1 MPRVEVLSR
10 VTAAAFFLMSALASG
25 IALGLYLFYEN
36 GGAWRSL
43 LEYALSKDNEDRALF
58 VVMGIAGV
66 FSLIALAVVAFARG
80 RLILRSILIGG
91 VVQSIAYA
99 VLGGWFLAL
108 LSAMPL
114 WWVYKVQHEI

>member
-1 MPRVEVLSR
+1 
-10 VTAAAFFLMSALASG
+10 MSAVASG
-25 IALGLYLFYEN
+25 IAWGLYLFYES

-43 LEYALSKDNEDRALF
+43 LEYALSKENEDRALF

-66 FSLIALAVVAFARG
+66 FSLVALAVVAFARG
-80 RLILRSILIGG
+80 KLLLRSILVGG
-91 VVQSIAYA
+91 VVQAIAYA
-99 VLGGWFLAL
+99 ILGGWFLAF